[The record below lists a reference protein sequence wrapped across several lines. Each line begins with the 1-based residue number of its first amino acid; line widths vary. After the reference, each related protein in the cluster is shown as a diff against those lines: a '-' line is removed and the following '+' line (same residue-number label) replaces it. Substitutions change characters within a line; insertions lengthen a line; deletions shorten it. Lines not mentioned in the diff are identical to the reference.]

1 MGLIDKVRATL
12 KCQETEGPFELYVTR
27 TPGYLW
33 ACLFKWLGIHPITI
47 TLVSI
52 VIGAA
57 SGWLFYSHDLKTNLI
72 GIALLIVANWF
83 DCADGQLARMT
94 NKRTLIGRILDGFAG
109 DIWFFVI
116 YVAFCLRTATD
127 VIPFTN
133 ITWGPWIWVLAAWAG
148 LHCHTRQC
156 SLGDRLRNIH
166 MYFRLGRE
174 KAELDNSHKI
184 KAEMRALG
192 WNKKEWF
199 QKIYLFFYARY
210 TAGQESQVKAFHI
223 MNQRLEEKYGDHLPK
238 EIREDFCKHSRPI
251 MPLANLLST
260 DLRMMVMFLCIII
273 GQVWIYFLFEATVL
287 EVLRFYTVKRHENLC
302 KRITEQYT

>member
-1 MGLIDKVRATL
+1 MGLIDKVRATM

-47 TLVSI
+47 TLTSI

-57 SGWLFYSHDLKTNLI
+57 SGWFFYPHDLKTNLI
-72 GIALLIVANWF
+72 GITLLIGANWL

-127 VIPFTN
+127 MIPFTQ
-133 ITWGPWIWVLAAWAG
+133 ITWGPWIWLLAAWAG
-148 LHCHTRQC
+148 LHCHAHQC

-166 MYFRLGRE
+166 MYFKLGKE
-174 KAELDNSHKI
+174 KAELDDSRMI
-184 KAEMRALG
+184 KSEMRALR
-192 WNKKEWF
+192 WNWKEWF
-199 QKIYLFFYARY
+199 QKLYLFFYARY
-210 TAGQESQVKAFHI
+210 TAGQERQTKAFHL
-223 MNQRLEEKYGDHLPK
+223 MKQKLEEKYGDHLPE

-287 EVLRFYTVKRHENLC
+287 EALRHYTINRYENLC
-302 KRITEQYT
+302 KRITKQYT

>member
-47 TLVSI
+47 TLISI

-57 SGWLFYSHDLKTNLI
+57 SGWLFYSHDLRINLI
-72 GIALLIVANWF
+72 GIALLIGANWL

-109 DIWFFVI
+109 DVWFFVI
-116 YVAFCLRTATD
+116 YISFCLRTAVD

-133 ITWGPWIWVLAAWAG
+133 ITWGVWIWLLAAWAG
-148 LHCHTRQC
+148 LHCHARQC
-156 SLGDRLRNIH
+156 SLGDYYRNIH
-166 MYFRLGRE
+166 MYFRLGKE
-174 KAELDNSHKI
+174 KAELDNSRKI
-184 KAEMRALG
+184 KAEMSALS
-192 WNKKEWF
+192 WNKTEWF
-199 QKIYLFFYARY
+199 QKLYLYFYTRY
-210 TAGQESQVKAFHI
+210 TAGQERQVKAFHI
-223 MNQRLEEKYGDHLPK
+223 MKQRLEEKYGDNLPK
-238 EIREDFCKHSRPI
+238 DIREDFCAHSRPI
-251 MPLANLLST
+251 MPLANLLSS
-260 DLRMMVMFLCIII
+260 DLRMMVMFLSIIA
-273 GQVWIYFLFEATVL
+273 GHVWIYFLFEVTVL
-287 EVLRFYTVKRHENLC
+287 EILRFYTINKHENLC

>member
-166 MYFRLGRE
+166 MYFRLGKE

-287 EVLRFYTVKRHENLC
+287 EVLRFYTVKRHDNLC

>member
-47 TLVSI
+47 TLISI

-57 SGWLFYSHDLKTNLI
+57 SGWLFYSHDLRINLI
-72 GIALLIVANWF
+72 GIALLIGANWL

-109 DIWFFVI
+109 DVWFFVI
-116 YVAFCLRTATD
+116 YISFCLRTAVD

-133 ITWGPWIWVLAAWAG
+133 ITWGVWIWLLAAWAG
-148 LHCHTRQC
+148 LHGHARQC
-156 SLGDRLRNIH
+156 SLGDYYRNIH
-166 MYFRLGRE
+166 MYFRLGKE
-174 KAELDNSHKI
+174 KAELDNSRKI
-184 KAEMRALG
+184 KAEMSALS
-192 WNKKEWF
+192 WNKTEWF
-199 QKIYLFFYARY
+199 QKLYLYFYTRY
-210 TAGQESQVKAFHI
+210 TAGQERQVKAFHI
-223 MNQRLEEKYGDHLPK
+223 MKQRLEEKYGDNLPK
-238 EIREDFCKHSRPI
+238 DIREDFCAHSRPI
-251 MPLANLLST
+251 MPLANLLSS
-260 DLRMMVMFLCIII
+260 DLRMMVMFLSIIA
-273 GQVWIYFLFEATVL
+273 GHVWIYFLFEVTVL
-287 EVLRFYTVKRHENLC
+287 EILRFYTINKHENLC